1 MRAIAEDH
9 PALRAS
15 GGRLL
20 TRLRSVF
27 FLDLFATSLNAL
39 GITLVVICTLSYLD
53 MWVYQSTETFHLAME
68 RLDSAAMPAGGGSVT
83 PVPPRIH
90 YHEGESMGWIE
101 IPRLGVSAVV
111 AQGTEKATLSR
122 AVGHIPGTSLPSEGG
137 NVGLAAH
144 RDTFFRALQDVKA
157 SDSIRLVMPHS
168 TYLYRVE
175 GTSIVRPEQVEVL
188 EDTAL
193 PTLTLVTCYPFDYL
207 GSAPYRYIVRAR
219 AVEE

>member
-20 TRLRSVF
+20 TRLRALVQ
-27 FLDLFATSLNAL
+27 LDLFATSLNAL
-39 GITLVVICTLSYLD
+39 GISLIVLSTISYLD
-53 MWVYQSTETFHLAME
+53 MWVYQSTETFQLGME
-68 RLDSAAMPAGGGSVT
+68 RLGTPATPKGSRST
-83 PVPPRIH
+83 MLAPARTH
-90 YHEGESMGWIE
+90 YNEGESMGWIE
-101 IPRLGVSAVV
+101 IPRLGISAVV
-111 AQGTEKATLSR
+111 AHGVEKGTLSR

-144 RDTFFRALQDVKA
+144 RDTFFRALQDVKI

-168 TYLYRVE
+168 TYVYRVQ
-175 GTSIVRPEQVEVL
+175 GTSIVRPEEVGVL
-188 EDTAL
+188 EDTPL

-219 AVEE
+219 AVEQ

>member
-20 TRLRSVF
+20 TRVRSLVQP
-27 FLDLFATSLNAL
+27 DLVATSLNAL
-39 GITLVVICTLSYLD
+39 GITLIVLSTLSYLD
-53 MWVYQSTETFHLAME
+53 MWVYQSTETFHLGME
-68 RLDSAAMPAGGGSVT
+68 RLGASTAKMDAGSVAF
-83 PVPPRIH
+83 PPAPAK
-90 YHEGESMGWIE
+90 YNEGESMGWIE

-111 AQGTEKATLSR
+111 AHGIEKGTPSR

-144 RDTFFRALQDVKA
+144 RDTFFRALQDVRV

-168 TYLYRVE
+168 TYVYRVE
-175 GTSIVRPEQVEVL
+175 GTSVVRPDQVEVL

-193 PTLTLVTCYPFDYL
+193 PMLTLVTCYPFDYVGL
-207 GSAPYRYIVRAR
+207 APYRYIVRAR
-219 AVEE
+219 AAEP